1 MIFLIFFFFFHE
13 YLNDCAIVIYVL
25 SFSKKK
31 FRIDETICRLK

>member
-1 MIFLIFFFFFHE
+1 MIFLIFFFFHE

-31 FRIDETICRLK
+31 KFGGRWSLTN